1 MRIAQCIEVPLFDH
15 GGVEV
20 LVRELIRE
28 LHQEGVET
36 FLVTTA
42 QLTKEQSASLPG
54 IKKVFVW
61 DIQAPPCSEGNR
73 LSGWLKLN
81 QVDLVHFHLGGTYA
95 WWSRS
100 WENCPI
106 PRLSSEGF
114 RCVSTNHGA
123 FSIFDCVASS
133 RSWWF
138 RLLALLPCWPSKL
151 HQLSQVVWESTVS
164 QHDFLAVRRWFFPR
178 RRKFI
183 QLYHSKLKGDEYSS
197 PPCPAG
203 PEVPPSP
210 YILCLGT
217 VGIRK
222 GQDYLVDAFLKIA
235 DEVRDWNLVIAG
247 RHGQRATVEK
257 IERLLGGS
265 PHSSRVMLL
274 PHVPD
279 GLAYQ
284 LLRHSAIFAMPS
296 LREGLGL
303 SLQEAMYAGCACI
316 GSRVGGIP
324 DLIEDQKTGLLVRP
338 ADPEELAKGIMK
350 LISDKTLRIRLAE
363 NARKSMIEREMTSRN
378 MAASYLGLYREALA
392 NPNKRR

>member
-28 LHQEGVET
+28 LHPEGVET
-36 FLVTTA
+36 FLVTTTP
-42 QLTKEQSASLPG
+42 LTKDQSASLPG
-54 IKKVFVW
+54 IKEVFVW
-61 DIQAPPCSEGNR
+61 DYQAPPCSEENR
-73 LSGWLKLN
+73 LSGWLKIN

-100 WENCPI
+100 WKHCPI
-106 PRLSSEGF
+106 PRLSREGI

-123 FSIFDCVASS
+123 FSIFDCVASF
-133 RSWWF
+133 RPWWF

-151 HQLSQVVWESTVS
+151 HQLSQVAWESTVS
-164 QHDFLAVRRWFFPR
+164 QHDFLAVRRWFFPM

-197 PPCPAG
+197 PPHPGG
-203 PEVPPSP
+203 PEVPPGP
-210 YILCLGT
+210 YIICLGT

-222 GQDYLVDAFLKIA
+222 GQDYLVEAFLKIA
-235 DEVRDWNLVIAG
+235 DEVRNWTLVIAG
-247 RHGQRATVEK
+247 RHGQRVTVEK
-257 IERLLGGS
+257 IERLLGES
-265 PHSSRVMLL
+265 PHSSRVKML
-274 PHVPD
+274 PQVPD
-279 GLAYQ
+279 ELAEQ

-324 DLIEDQKTGLLVRP
+324 DLIEDQKTGLLVSP
-338 ADPEELAKGIMK
+338 ANAEELANGLRR
-350 LISDKTLRIRLAE
+350 LIADETLRTRLGEA
-363 NARKSMIEREMTSRN
+363 ARRSMFQRKMTSSN
-378 MAASYLGLYREALA
+378 MANTYLGLYREALR
-392 NPNKRR
+392 NPNKHR

>member
-28 LHQEGVET
+28 LHEEGVET

-42 QLTKEQSASLPG
+42 PLTKEQSASLPG
-54 IKKVFVW
+54 IKEVFVW
-61 DIQAPPCSEGNR
+61 DNQAPPCSEEKR
-73 LSGWLKLN
+73 LSGWLKIN

-100 WENCPI
+100 WKNCPI
-106 PRLSSEGF
+106 PRLSRDGV

-123 FSIFDCVASS
+123 FSIFDCVATF
-133 RSWWF
+133 RPWWF
-138 RLLALLPCWPSKL
+138 RLLALLLCWPSKL
-151 HQLSQVVWESTVS
+151 HQLSHVAWESTVS
-164 QHDFLAVRRWFFPR
+164 QHDFLAVRRWFFPMR
-178 RRKFI
+178 QKFI
-183 QLYHSKLKGDEYSS
+183 QLYHSKLKGDEYTSQL
-197 PPCPAG
+197 PPAG
-203 PEVPPSP
+203 PDVPSGP

-222 GQDYLVDAFLKIA
+222 GQDYLVDAFLRLA
-235 DEVRDWNLVIAG
+235 GEVPGWTLVIAG
-247 RHGQRATVEK
+247 RHGQRVTVDK
-257 IERLLGGS
+257 IERLLETS
-265 PHSSRVMLL
+265 PHSSRVLML
-274 PHVPD
+274 PHVSD
-279 GLAYQ
+279 GLADE

-316 GSRVGGIP
+316 GSRIGGIP

-338 ADPEELAKGIMK
+338 AAPEELAKGLMRM
-350 LISDKTLRIRLAE
+350 ISDGTLRERLSKEA
-363 NARKSMIEREMTSRN
+363 KQSMLKRQMTSRN
-378 MAASYLGLYREALA
+378 MAASYLKLYHQTLQ
-392 NPNKRR
+392 KQT

>member
-28 LHQEGVET
+28 LHADKVET

-42 QLTKEQSASLPG
+42 PLTKEQSASLPG

-61 DIQAPPCSEGNR
+61 DNQAPPSSEGNR

-81 QVDLVHFHLGGTYA
+81 QVNLVHFHLGGTYS

-100 WENCPI
+100 WKNCPI
-106 PRLSSEGF
+106 PRLSRAGIT
-114 RCVSTNHGA
+114 CVSTNHGA
-123 FSIFDCVASS
+123 FSIFDCVASY
-133 RSWWF
+133 RPWWF
-138 RLLALLPCWPSKL
+138 KLLALLPCWPSKL
-151 HQLSQVVWESTVS
+151 HQLSQVAWESTVS
-164 QHDFLAVRRWFFPR
+164 QHDFLAVRRWFFPMR
-178 RRKFI
+178 RRFI

-197 PPCPAG
+197 PPHPGG
-203 PEVPPSP
+203 PEVPPGP

-222 GQDYLVDAFLKIA
+222 GQDYLVDAFLKVA

-247 RHGQRATVEK
+247 RHGQRVTVEK

-265 PHSSRVMLL
+265 PHSSRVMIL

-279 GLAYQ
+279 GLADQ
-284 LLRHSAIFAMPS
+284 LLRHSSIFAMPS

-316 GSRVGGIP
+316 GSKVGGIP
-324 DLIEDQKTGLLVRP
+324 DLIKHQKTGLLVRP
-338 ADPEELAKGIMK
+338 ADPEELAQALLK
-350 LISDKTLRIRLAE
+350 LIFDGTLRSQLAKE
-363 NARKSMIEREMTSRN
+363 ARKSMLERKMTSRN
-378 MAASYLGLYREALA
+378 MANTYLKLYRKNLRTL
-392 NPNKRR
+392 N

>member
-28 LHQEGVET
+28 LHPEGVET

-42 QLTKEQSASLPG
+42 PLTKEQCAALPG
-54 IKKVFVW
+54 IKEVFIW
-61 DIQAPPCSEGNR
+61 DNQAPPLSEGNR

-100 WENCPI
+100 WKNCPI
-106 PRLSSEGF
+106 PRLSREGI

-123 FSIFDCVASS
+123 FSIFDCVASF
-133 RSWWF
+133 RPWWF

-151 HQLSQVVWESTVS
+151 HQLSQVAWESTVS
-164 QHDFLAVRRWFFPR
+164 EHDFLAVRRWFFPM

-197 PPCPAG
+197 PTHSPG
-203 PEVPPSP
+203 PEVPPGP

-235 DEVRDWNLVIAG
+235 GKAPGWTLVIAG
-247 RHGQRATVEK
+247 RHGQRVTVEK

-265 PHSSRVMLL
+265 PHSSRVTIL

-279 GLAYQ
+279 GLADQ

-316 GSRVGGIP
+316 GSKVGGIP
-324 DLIEDQKTGLLVRP
+324 DLITDQKTGLLVRP
-338 ADPEELAKGIMK
+338 ADPQELAKGLMK
-350 LISDKTLRIRLAE
+350 LISDKTLRMNLAAD
-363 NARKSMIEREMTSRN
+363 ARKSMIEREMTSRN
-378 MAASYLGLYREALA
+378 MATAYLGLYRKALR
-392 NPNKRR
+392 NSNQRR